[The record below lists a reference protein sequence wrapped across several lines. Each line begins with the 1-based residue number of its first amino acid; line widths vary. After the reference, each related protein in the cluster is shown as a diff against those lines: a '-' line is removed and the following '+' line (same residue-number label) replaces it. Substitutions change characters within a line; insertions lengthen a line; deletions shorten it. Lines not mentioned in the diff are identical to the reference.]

1 MKSCSHIFALIT
13 ACVVLFCGCSDYLS
27 LSKASTISNPQT
39 EYDTA
44 LKEYLASLETP
55 LSTIEIKHGEDTP
68 IVWEDAGMEAAVRL
82 LLNRP
87 EGTISRSDVWNLNT
101 LTITERTM
109 FEGDSGTTTIV
120 TVTAQQGDACNIV
133 GLAGCKDLV
142 AHGLVE
148 GLTVPEIPCHL
159 VEAARAVVPAARNK
173 DAGAHPRPIGNVVI
187 LDCCVIHHRC
197 STRSLISCVRPWFQ
211 NWVPI

>member
-1 MKSCSHIFALIT
+1 MLGFHKAAVHQNIQQAQQLICDLTAGRAGNTAGQLLPGVAGIAPDALIR
-13 ACVVLFCGCSDYLS
+13 V
-27 LSKASTISNPQT
+27 Q
-39 EYDTA
+39 
-44 LKEYLASLETP
+44 
-55 LSTIEIKHGEDTP
+55 
-68 IVWEDAGMEAAVRL
+68 
-82 LLNRP
+82 RP
-87 EGTISRSDVWNLNT
+87 EVANKGQQFPLILRLKR
-101 LTITERTM
+101 L
-109 FEGDSGTTTIV
+109 
-120 TVTAQQGDACNIV
+120 TAQQGDACNIV